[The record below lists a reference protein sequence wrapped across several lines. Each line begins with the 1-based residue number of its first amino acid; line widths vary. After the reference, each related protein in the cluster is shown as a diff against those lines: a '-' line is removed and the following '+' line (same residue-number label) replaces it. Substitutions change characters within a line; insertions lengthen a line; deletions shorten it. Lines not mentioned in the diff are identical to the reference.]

1 MANLTIAVDDE
12 TLKKARMRAL
22 AEGASVNSL
31 LKAYLESYAGLSNE
45 RAMAVREIINISGKS
60 RSRRGNRKWR
70 RDELYERG

>member
-1 MANLTIAVDDE
+1 MEKV
-12 TLKKARMRAL
+12 RMRTL
-22 AEGASVNSL
+22 SEETSVNSL

-45 RAMAVREIINISGKS
+45 QAIAVHEIIEISGKS